1 MNNLAA
7 GIVFDGNGLA
17 QSINAVQMEMNIM
30 DIFAQNIVGF
40 DKVGYQRKEAVV
52 SSFAE
57 YLGSG
62 ALSHS
67 TDTQVGRIAITENPL
82 DVALSDK
89 GYFQVL
95 NKDGSIELTR
105 DGRFK
110 IDKDGNLLTQNNQ
123 MVLSAGGNPIV
134 LPFVPENVDKIT
146 IGLDGKIGVF
156 DSEERGL
163 VPAGVIGV
171 VSEDGSLINTN
182 CIHQGYVENSNV
194 SLEREYIEIANHR
207 RFLTAN
213 STMFKLQNAKL
224 SNAIQ
229 TLGRV

>member
-134 LPFVPENVDKIT
+134 LPFVPENIDKIT

>member
-1 MNNLAA
+1 MDKLAA
-7 GIVFDGNGLA
+7 GINFDGHGLA
-17 QSINAVQMEMNIM
+17 QSINAVQMQMNIM

-57 YLGSG
+57 YLGTG
-62 ALSHS
+62 ALSYS
-67 TDTQVGRIAITENPL
+67 TDTQVGRIVITENPL
-82 DVALSDK
+82 DVALSEK

-110 IDKDGNLLTQNNQ
+110 LDKDGNLLTQNDQ
-123 MVLSAGGNPIV
+123 QVLSNGGNPIKFPC
-134 LPFVPENVDKIT
+134 LPDELDKIT

-156 DSEERGL
+156 DSKERGL
-163 VPAGVIGV
+163 VPVGTIGV
-171 VSEDGSLINTN
+171 VSEDGALVTSD
-182 CIHQGYVENSNV
+182 CVHQGYIENSNV
-194 SLEREYIEIANHR
+194 SIEREYIEIANHR

-213 STMFKLQNAKL
+213 STMFRIQNAKL
-224 SNAIQ
+224 SNTIQ
-229 TLGRV
+229 KLGSV

>member
-1 MNNLAA
+1 MNKLAA

-17 QSINAVQMEMNIM
+17 QSINAVQLEMNIM

-57 YLGSG
+57 YMGAA

-82 DVALSDK
+82 DIALSDK

-110 IDKDGNLLTQNNQ
+110 LNKDGNLLTQTDQ
-123 MVLSAGGNPIV
+123 AVLSSGGNPIK
-134 LPFVPENVDKIT
+134 LPFVPESLDKIT
-146 IGLDGKIGVF
+146 IGLDGKIGIF
-156 DSEERGL
+156 DSEKRGL
-163 VPAGVIGV
+163 VPGGVIGL
-171 VSEDGSLINTN
+171 VSEDGSLISSN
-182 CIHQGYVENSNV
+182 CMRQGYVENSNV
-194 SLEREYIEIANHR
+194 SIEREYIEVANHR

-213 STMFKLQNAKL
+213 STMFKIQNSKL

>member
-1 MNNLAA
+1 MNKLAA